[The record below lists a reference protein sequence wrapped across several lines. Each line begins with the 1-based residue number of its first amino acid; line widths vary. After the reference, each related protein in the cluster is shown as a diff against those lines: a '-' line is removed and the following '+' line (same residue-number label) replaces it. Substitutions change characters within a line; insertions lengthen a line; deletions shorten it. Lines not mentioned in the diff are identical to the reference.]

1 MSDPSAQE
9 RQVGRLKRI
18 NQKGWEVAT
27 RLAELKA
34 GQEIT
39 LADMFTPGLDTEAMD
54 KEARV
59 RAFLDLI
66 NAARTRLGTE
76 RYGLCLACGA
86 PLGEQA
92 LDERPWLERCSTC
105 DASKAALR

>member
-1 MSDPSAQE
+1 MSAAE
-9 RQVGRLKRI
+9 RKEARLKRI

-39 LADMFTPGLDTEAMD
+39 LADMKTPGLDTEAMD

-66 NAARTRLGTE
+66 NAARTRLDTE
-76 RYGLCLACGA
+76 GYGRCLACGD
-86 PLGEQA
+86 PLEEHA
-92 LDERPWLERCSTC
+92 LDETPWVERCSAC
-105 DASKAALR
+105 AASKVALR